1 MPEYYYPGKSA
12 QQSQI
17 SRLNLISPGGDE
29 VTPVSAARQSAAL
42 ATNAFILPGSF
53 GCGCAALRILR
64 LLALAA
70 WFAVCPVWTAI
81 ADSLDYAIIVTGE
94 ELLQGV
100 YADGHTQFITRTLL
114 PLGGHCVWSLTVD
127 DRPEDLKQA
136 LEFVLRRA
144 KMVVVTGGLGPTLN
158 DITRETLSEF
168 TGIPLV
174 ESPDLVAE
182 MERRFGTPADK
193 LRANLRRQCLVP
205 RRGGWLPNPFG
216 TAAGLV
222 FEHDDYVLIALPGPP
237 RELQPMLRD
246 RVIPYLERKYGVRPH
261 RSSITLRFVGIGQSQ
276 IEQTIRDGAFVPSD
290 VWVSTQFE
298 GGRVDYTF
306 SLPEDNET
314 NRTRLRDLA
323 RRVREVFGEH
333 IYAEGTTTLEE
344 RVVEL
349 FKAHRIRLVIVEIG
363 SAGRLTAAL
372 SHAPGATDVVTAS
385 YVALTEQQMRVLLN
399 VPDARWSAAG
409 GPGDRLR
416 CIAEV
421 AKERTGADWAI
432 AVGPINTDQ
441 DASSEALAGAGDLV
455 REWQTQRFPAQGKGE
470 LVQANLVTHVL
481 ARVRRQ
487 LEQ

>member
-1 MPEYYYPGKSA
+1 MPNQP
-12 QQSQI
+12 
-17 SRLNLISPGGDE
+17 
-29 VTPVSAARQSAAL
+29 TPM
-42 ATNAFILPGSF
+42 LPRI
-53 GCGCAALRILR
+53 RILWS
-64 LLALAA
+64 LTLAV
-70 WFAVCPVWTAI
+70 WFTACPVGTAI
-81 ADSLDYAIIVTGE
+81 GDSLDYAIVVTGE

-100 YADGHTQFITRTLL
+100 YADGHTQFITRTLM

-144 KMVVVTGGLGPTLN
+144 RLVVVTGGLGPTLN
-158 DITRETLSEF
+158 DITRQTLSEF

-174 ESPDLVAE
+174 ESPELVAE

-205 RRGGWLPNPFG
+205 RKGTWLPNPFG

-246 RVIPYLERKYGVRPH
+246 HVIPYLEKKYGVRSL

-276 IEQTIRDGAFVPSD
+276 IEQAIRDGALVPSD

-306 SLPEDNET
+306 SLPEDNQT
-314 NRTRLRDLA
+314 NRARLRDLA
-323 RRVREVFGEH
+323 RRVRQVLGEH

-344 RVVEL
+344 RVVQL
-349 FKAHRIRLVIVEIG
+349 FKARSIRLVIVEIG

-372 SHAPGATDVVTAS
+372 SQAAGATEVVMAS

-399 VPDARWSAAG
+399 VPEARWPAAG

-416 CIAEV
+416 CIAEI

-432 AVGPINTDQ
+432 AVGPIHTDQ
-441 DASSEALAGAGDLV
+441 GTGGEALVGAGDLV
-455 REWQTQRFPAQGKGE
+455 REWQTQKFPAHGKGE

-481 ARVRRQ
+481 AKVRRQ